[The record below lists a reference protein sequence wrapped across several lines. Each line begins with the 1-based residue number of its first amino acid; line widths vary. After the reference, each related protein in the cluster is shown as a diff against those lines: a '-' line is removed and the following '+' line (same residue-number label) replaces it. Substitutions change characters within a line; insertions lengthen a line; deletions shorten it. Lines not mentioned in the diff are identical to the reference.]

1 MSTLNRDL
9 PLIQPLEPPQTRW
22 RLWLARWGWGIAAAG
37 LPLIFYLFTMAPT
50 VYGLDSAEL
59 TTGAYTL
66 GIVHPPGSP
75 LFLLI
80 GHLFTWLPVG
90 DVGFRVNLLS
100 VVSGTVMAGFLYLI
114 LYELIRGRWLALT
127 ATWLCAFSYF
137 IWINA
142 LATELYALQVA
153 WLTGLLWLALRWRTA
168 PRSWQLPLFTFLF
181 SLGLGNH
188 LSLILLLPGFL
199 VLLFIRTKREV
210 NSEQLP
216 VNSGHHPSVHRTGL
230 PFTIHYSPF
239 TIVFPSGSRLSVAQ
253 SLFIAAATGLLGI
266 LIYLYLPIRYLALDN
281 LNYARDYWGIDLT
294 TWHGFSWMV
303 SGRIFGSLFLGVPWQ
318 QWPGEFLTF
327 FSQLFSNYWGLGFL
341 LGLGGLISD
350 WRRRPVL
357 QLALL
362 LMFLLHIGFYI
373 TYRVVDKQ
381 FMYGPAY
388 LIWAIWLAIGAQ
400 RLHEWLSSKGE
411 TRQHGNTAILQPS
424 PHHQWRPFV
433 SLLMG
438 SLVLAALFINFP
450 LVNVS
455 NDWSARE
462 QGEYIFT
469 ALPEDAVFFG
479 TWLDVPILEYLQR
492 VEGQRPDVT
501 TRNLVFIGRGRAPVE
516 ATQRLEAGQTVYTS
530 NRKWFSEGQ
539 FEFIRDESC
548 RCYRVQLP

>member
-9 PLIQPLEPPQTRW
+9 SLIQPVKPSQTRR
-22 RLWLARWGWGIAAAG
+22 RLWLARWGWVVAAAG

-114 LYELIRGRWLALT
+114 LHELVRGRWLALT
-127 ATWLCAFSYF
+127 TTWLCTFSYF

-153 WLTGLLWLALRWRTA
+153 WLTGLLWLVLRWRTA

-181 SLGLGNH
+181 GLGLGNH
-188 LSLILLLPGFL
+188 LSLILLLPGFM
-199 VLLFIRTKREV
+199 VLLFVGTQRNSKEVKGTRLAV
-210 NSEQLP
+210 NSRQSLI
-216 VNSGHHPSVHRTGL
+216 SSL
-230 PFTIHYSPF
+230 QSL
-239 TIVFPSGSRLSVAQ
+239 RLSIAQ
-253 SLFIAAATGLLGI
+253 SLNLPLLLLAAATGLLGT
-266 LIYLYLPIRYLALDN
+266 LIYLYLPIRYLAPDN

-318 QWPGEFLTF
+318 QWPSEFLTF

-357 QLALL
+357 QMALL

-411 TRQHGNTAILQPS
+411 TRQHGNRAILQPS
-424 PHHQWRPFV
+424 PHHQWRPLV
-433 SLLMG
+433 PLLMG

-455 NDWSARE
+455 DDWSARE
-462 QGEYIFT
+462 QGEHIFT
-469 ALPEDAVFFG
+469 TLPEDAVFFG

-501 TRNLVFIGRGRAPVE
+501 ARNLVFIGRGRAPLE
-516 ATQRLEAGQTVYTS
+516 ATQRLDAGQTLYTS
-530 NRKWFSEGQ
+530 NRRWFSEGH

-548 RCYRVQLP
+548 RCYLIVRPRSTKIRN

>member
-9 PLIQPLEPPQTRW
+9 SLIQPLKPPQTRR
-22 RLWLARWGWGIAAAG
+22 RLWLAQWGWVIAAAG

-80 GHLFTWLPVG
+80 GHLFTWLPIG

-114 LYELIRGRWLALT
+114 LHELVRGRWLALT
-127 ATWLCAFSYF
+127 ATWLCTFSYF

-181 SLGLGNH
+181 GLGLGNH
-188 LSLILLLPGFL
+188 LSLILLLPGFM
-199 VLLFIRTKREV
+199 VLLFVGTQQNSKEV
-210 NSEQLP
+210 KGTRLAVSSRQSLI
-216 VNSGHHPSVHRTGL
+216 SSL
-230 PFTIHYSPF
+230 QSL
-239 TIVFPSGSRLSVAQ
+239 RLSISQ
-253 SLFIAAATGLLGI
+253 SLNLPLLLLAAATGLLGT
-266 LIYLYLPIRYLALDN
+266 LIYLYLPIRYLAPDN

-350 WRRRPVL
+350 WRRRPAL
-357 QLALL
+357 QMALL

-400 RLHEWLSSKGE
+400 RLEEWLTASQTHPGANSS
-411 TRQHGNTAILQPS
+411 
-424 PHHQWRPFV
+424 HHQWRPLV
-433 SLLMG
+433 PLLMG
-438 SLVLAALFINFP
+438 SLVLAALFINLP
-450 LVNVS
+450 LVNVRD
-455 NDWSARE
+455 DWSARE
-462 QGEYIFT
+462 QGELIFAT
-469 ALPEDAVFFG
+469 LPENAVFFG
-479 TWLDVPILEYLQR
+479 TWLDVPILEYLQL

-501 TRNLVFIGRGRAPVE
+501 ARNLVFIGRGRAPLE
-516 ATQRLEAGQTVYTS
+516 ATQRLEAGQTLYTS
-530 NRKWFSEGQ
+530 NRRWFSEGH

-548 RCYRVQLP
+548 RCYLIVRPRSTEIRN